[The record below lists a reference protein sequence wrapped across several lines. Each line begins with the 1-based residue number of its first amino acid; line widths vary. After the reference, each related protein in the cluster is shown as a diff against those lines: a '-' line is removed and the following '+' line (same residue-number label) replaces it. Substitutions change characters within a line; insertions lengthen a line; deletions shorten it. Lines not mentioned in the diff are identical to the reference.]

1 MMTPAT
7 ENKKTKPTT
16 DPALKRL
23 RWVMVGALIGDITIT
38 LVGQPAIYWLQPAA
52 VRESNHLVAP
62 VLSRG
67 ILTTV
72 LMMLVGVAGLL
83 YTVSCLPRKFALM
96 LILAVTFSCYFGIS
110 SWLVYDF
117 HLGSIAEMLGAAF
130 FAIILVLCGLDAVQ

>member
-1 MMTPAT
+1 M
-7 ENKKTKPTT
+7 PTT

-23 RWVMVGALIGDITIT
+23 RWVMIAALVGDLAIT
-38 LVGQPAIYWLQPAA
+38 LLGQPAIYWLQPAA

-67 ILTTV
+67 ILTTA
-72 LMMLVGVAGLL
+72 LLMLVGVVGLL

-96 LILAVTFSCYFGIS
+96 LILAVTFTGYFGIS

-117 HLGSIAEMLGAAF
+117 RLGSIAEMIGAAF
-130 FAIILVLCGLDAVQ
+130 FAIILVVCGLDAVQ

>member
-1 MMTPAT
+1 MPI
-7 ENKKTKPTT
+7 T
-16 DPALKRL
+16 DHAIKRL
-23 RWVMVGALIGDITIT
+23 RWVMIGALIGDLTIT
-38 LVGQPAIYWLQPAA
+38 LVGQPAIYWLQPAS

-72 LMMLVGVAGLL
+72 LLMLVGIAGLL

-96 LILAVTFSCYFGIS
+96 LILAITFTSYFGIS

-117 HLGSIAEMLGAAF
+117 RLGSIAEMIGAAF
-130 FAIILVLCGLDAVQ
+130 FAIILVVCGLDVVQ

>member
-1 MMTPAT
+1 M
-7 ENKKTKPTT
+7 PTT

-23 RWVMVGALIGDITIT
+23 RWVMVAAVVGDLTIT

-62 VLSRG
+62 VLSHG
-67 ILTTV
+67 LLTTA

-83 YTVSCLPRKFALM
+83 YTVSCLPRKYALM
-96 LILAVTFSCYFGIS
+96 LILAVTFTSYFGIS

-117 HLGSIAEMLGAAF
+117 RLGSIAEMIGAAF
-130 FAIILVLCGLDAVQ
+130 FAIVLVLCGLDAVQ